1 MKTAIIGLPMVGKT
15 SLFTILTGVHDAT
28 RVGGLEARVGIARV
42 PDARLDALA
51 KIFEP
56 PKITH
61 ATVEYLDFPSVS
73 KEALRDPSYLAS
85 MRVADALAHV
95 LRLFPSDTVPHE
107 KGSVDPLRDLE
118 DVEMELILSDLV
130 VVEKRLERLDK
141 DRKKTKSPELDREFA
156 LLERCKATLE
166 QNVALR
172 TLELSGDEEK
182 TVRGFQF
189 LSQKPM
195 LFVLNIGEE
204 DVSRM
209 HEIEGEYRKGPLAGR
224 TRTSV
229 TAICGKIEAEL
240 AELSPAEAR
249 EYLASYGL
257 KESGLERLIAATYSL
272 LGLMSFLTAGET
284 EVRAWTIPM
293 QSHAV
298 KAAGAIHSDFEK
310 KFIRAEV
317 VNWQALID
325 HGGYPGVR
333 EKGLLRLEGK
343 EYIVKDGD
351 VLVIRHGRYCGSC
364 DQNNATAAATR
375 QPHANQSPC
384 AE

>member
-15 SLFTILTGVHDAT
+15 SLFTILTGAHEAT
-28 RVGGLEARVGIARV
+28 RVGLMEARVGITKV

-61 ATVEYLDFPSVS
+61 ATVEYLDFPAVS

-95 LRLFPSDTVPHE
+95 LRLFQSDTVPHE
-107 KGSVDPLRDLE
+107 KGSVDPVRDLE
-118 DVEMELILSDLV
+118 DVEIELILSDLV
-130 VVEKRLERLDK
+130 VVEKRMERLEK
-141 DRKKTKSPELDREFA
+141 ERKKIKSTEHDREFA

-172 TLELSGDEEK
+172 TLELTADEEK
-182 TVRGFQF
+182 LIRGFQF

-204 DVSRM
+204 DAGRL
-209 HEIEGEYRKGPLAGR
+209 HEIEEEYRKGPLAGR
-224 TRTSV
+224 TNTAV

-240 AELSPAEAR
+240 AELSAEEAR
-249 EYLASYGL
+249 EYLTSYGL
-257 KESGLERLIAATYSL
+257 KDSALTRLISATYAL

-284 EVRAWTIPM
+284 EVRAWTISMNSPA
-293 QSHAV
+293 Q

-351 VLVIRHGRYCGSC
+351 VLVIRHG
-364 DQNNATAAATR
+364 
-375 QPHANQSPC
+375 
-384 AE
+384 

>member
-1 MKTAIIGLPMVGKT
+1 MC
-15 SLFTILTGVHDAT
+15 
-28 RVGGLEARVGIARV
+28 
-42 PDARLDALA
+42 
-51 KIFEP
+51 
-56 PKITH
+56 
-61 ATVEYLDFPSVS
+61 
-73 KEALRDPSYLAS
+73 
-85 MRVADALAHV
+85 VADALAHV
-95 LRLFPSDTVPHE
+95 LRLFQSDTVPHE
-107 KGSVDPLRDLE
+107 KGSVDPVRDLE
-118 DVEMELILSDLV
+118 DVEIELILSDLV
-130 VVEKRLERLDK
+130 VVEKRMERLDK
-141 DRKKTKSPELDREFA
+141 DRKKIKSPELDREFA
-156 LLERCKATLE
+156 LLERCKTTLE

-172 TLELSGDEEK
+172 TLELTPDEEK
-182 TVRGFQF
+182 LIRGFQF

-204 DVSRM
+204 DAGRL
-209 HEIEGEYRKGPLAGR
+209 HEIEEEYRKGPLAGR
-224 TRTSV
+224 TNTAV

-249 EYLASYGL
+249 EYLTSYGL
-257 KESGLERLIAATYSL
+257 KDSALDRLISSTYAL

-293 QSHAV
+293 HSRAQE
-298 KAAGAIHSDFEK
+298 AAGAIHSDFEK

-351 VLVIRHGRYCGSC
+351 VLVIRHG
-364 DQNNATAAATR
+364 
-375 QPHANQSPC
+375 
-384 AE
+384 

>member
-1 MKTAIIGLPMVGKT
+1 LAGRGPAPQLQNNYLQAHVAQVSDLRETLKTAIIGLPMVGKT
-15 SLFTILTGVHDAT
+15 SLFTILTGVHEST
-28 RVGGLEARVGIARV
+28 RVGLMEARVGMTKV
-42 PDARLDALA
+42 PDARLTALA

-56 PKITH
+56 PKITQ
-61 ATVEYLDFPSVS
+61 ATVEYLDFPAVS

-95 LRLFPSDTVPHE
+95 LRLFPSETVPHE

-130 VVEKRLERLDK
+130 VVEKRMERLDK
-141 DRKKTKSPELDREFA
+141 DRKKIKSADLDREFA

-172 TLELSGDEEK
+172 TLELSPDEEK
-182 TVRGFQF
+182 LIRGFQF

-195 LFVLNIGEE
+195 LFVLNIGED

-209 HEIEGEYRKGPLAGR
+209 QEIEDQYRKGPLAGR
-224 TRTSV
+224 RGTAV

-240 AELSPAEAR
+240 AELSSEEAR

-257 KESGLERLIAATYSL
+257 KESGLERLIAATYAL

-293 QSHAV
+293 NSTAV

-317 VNWQALID
+317 VNWRALID
-325 HGGYPGVR
+325 HAGYPGVR

-351 VLVIRHGRYCGSC
+351 VLVIRHG
-364 DQNNATAAATR
+364 
-375 QPHANQSPC
+375 
-384 AE
+384 